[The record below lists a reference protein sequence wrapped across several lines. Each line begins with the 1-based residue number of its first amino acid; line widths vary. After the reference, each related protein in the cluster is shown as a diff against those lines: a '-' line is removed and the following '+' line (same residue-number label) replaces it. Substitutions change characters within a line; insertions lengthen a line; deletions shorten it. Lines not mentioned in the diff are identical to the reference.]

1 MHQWNSK
8 PPGREAVFESFAH
21 VLKAVANPRR
31 LELLELLAQG
41 EHNVESLA
49 QMSGMGMTTA
59 SAHLQ
64 QLKRT
69 GLVTTRRERTTVF
82 YRMAGDDIA
91 ELYSAAK
98 QVALNRYPQLRHDVE
113 AFLGQPRSQGPVI
126 DPSAVTEDMVVV
138 DVRPRNEY
146 EAGHFPGSVSIPLDE
161 LEGRYRE
168 IPRDAEV
175 VVYCRGEFCSMAR
188 DAAVWLR
195 GRGIDAKAMDEGV
208 VEWRATKEVDL
219 DVA

>member
-1 MHQWNSK
+1 MNQWNSK
-8 PPGREAVFESFAH
+8 PPGREAVFESFSQ

-31 LELLELLAQG
+31 LELLELMAQG
-41 EHNVESLA
+41 ERSVEALA
-49 QMSGMGMTTA
+49 QLSGMGMTTA

-91 ELYSAAK
+91 ALYTAAK
-98 QVALNRYPQLRHDVE
+98 TVAVNRYPQLRHDVE
-113 AFLGQPRSQGPVI
+113 TFLEQPRLQGAVI
-126 DPSAVTEDMVVV
+126 DSSAVTEDMVVI

-146 EAGHFPGSVSIPLDE
+146 DAGHFPGSVSMPLDE

-168 IPRDAEV
+168 IPDGAEV
-175 VVYCRGEFCSMAR
+175 VVYCRGEFCRMAR
-188 DAAVWLR
+188 EAAAWLR
-195 GRGIDAKAMDEGV
+195 DHGINAKAMDEGV
-208 VEWRATKEVDL
+208 VEWRASKEVDL